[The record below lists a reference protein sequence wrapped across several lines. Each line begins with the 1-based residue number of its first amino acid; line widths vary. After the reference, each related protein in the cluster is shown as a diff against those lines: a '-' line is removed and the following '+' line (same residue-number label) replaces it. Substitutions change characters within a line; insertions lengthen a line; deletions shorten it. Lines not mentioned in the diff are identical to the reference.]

1 MSNANK
7 DKHMKDQL
15 LEKQQQQQQHS
26 ESIIISN
33 NNLKNVYLSQDNNNH
48 NRNSNSNFKKYKK
61 LLVLSIFIIIL
72 FFNNIK
78 LNNISHNNDINNS
91 NMNHNCGIFNKFMNK
106 NGNNNNNKKDH
117 KLYTDFFEDLSN
129 NNNYNNNDKSK
140 KPETPFPKLPF
151 DGPTW
156 KPESEHLITVKNGAV
171 ASDVEKCSKLG
182 VEILK
187 KGGFAA
193 DAAVTVALCIGTV
206 NFFSSGIGGGSFIT
220 SKHFD
225 EIDAITIDAREMAPG
240 KSHKKMFD
248 NGHEIDSKIDGLS
261 IGIPGELKGLYNLY
275 KLHGSG
281 LLTWEELILP
291 VANLAK
297 TGWEVNELLSI
308 AINVQKDYIL
318 NHKDDWSFVIK
329 DPISGELLQKGDII
343 SRPNYANT
351 LVKIAMNGS
360 DANFYDSNSEIVKNI
375 CKITKKRGGILEPID
390 FEHYKVIIEPALKLE
405 NFTNDGLTVYTSS
418 GASSGLALITG
429 LRLLDTFTK
438 RDALTNKDNDIDK
451 EEKYSDFR
459 GTSTHRLIET
469 MKWMASVR
477 SNLGDIEYSNDESLR
492 KKHNER
498 YNKFKTQE
506 WIDKTINKYND
517 NSTLPSWKDYEP
529 AYQPNDPHGT
539 SHFSVVDKYGN
550 AVSMTTTVN
559 LLFGSMVH
567 DPITGIVLND
577 EMDDFSIESTPNFF
591 DLQPSI
597 YNYIEPYKRPLS
609 SCSPTII
616 FNTQK
621 NKPELVVGAAGGS
634 RITSAVLQAIIRIYH
649 YKLSILETTAFPRI
663 HHQLLPDIVYIE
675 NPTRGEIVDELIAK
689 GHKIEMT
696 PQRTAMNGI
705 KIDEEFVY
713 AQSDYWRKLGRAD
726 GY

>member
-1 MSNANK
+1 MSNENK
-7 DKHMKDQL
+7 YRDM
-15 LEKQQQQQQHS
+15 EKQQQHQQQEKTVAGLELPIYDS
-26 ESIIISN
+26 SRDDNSK
-33 NNLKNVYLSQDNNNH
+33 NLKSVST
-48 NRNSNSNFKKYKK
+48 FKKYRK
-61 LLVLSIFIIIL
+61 LLVLSVFIIIL
-72 FFNNIK
+72 FCNDIRLSNNI
-78 LNNISHNNDINNS
+78 NNINNNSATNNQNYGGFSKLIKESASNND
-91 NMNHNCGIFNKFMNK
+91 GNKD
-106 NGNNNNNKKDH
+106 KDKDY

-129 NNNYNNNDKSK
+129 KPDSK

-156 KPESEHLITVKNGAV
+156 NPESEHLITAKNGAV
-171 ASDVEKCSKLG
+171 ASDVEKCSQLG

-225 EIDAITIDAREMAPG
+225 EVDAITIDAREMAPG
-240 KSHKKMFD
+240 KSHKDMYD
-248 NGHEIDSKIDGLS
+248 GHEIDSKIDGLS
-261 IGIPGELKGLYNLY
+261 VGIPGELKGLYNLH

-281 LLTWEELILP
+281 ILKWKDLVFP

-297 TGWEVNELLSI
+297 TGWEVSELL
-308 AINVQKDYIL
+308 ALALGAQKDYIL

-329 DPISGELLQKGDII
+329 DQVSGELLKQGDII
-343 SRPNYANT
+343 SRKSYADT
-351 LVKIAMNGS
+351 LVKIALNGS
-360 DANFYDSNSEIVKNI
+360 DAIFYDSNSEIVKNI
-375 CKITKKRGGILEPID
+375 CEITQKRGGILEPVD
-390 FEHYKVIIEPALKLE
+390 FEQYRVVIEPALKLE
-405 NFTNDGLTVYTSS
+405 NFAKDGLTVYTSS

-438 RDALTNKDNDIDK
+438 KDSLANGGGNNGDLDGDK
-451 EEKYSDFR
+451 EKFSDFSA
-459 GTSTHRLIET
+459 TSTHRLIET

-477 SNLGDIEYSNDESLR
+477 SNLGDIEYSDDESLR
-492 KKHNER
+492 KEHDER
-498 YNKFKTQE
+498 YNKFKAQE
-506 WIDKTINKYND
+506 WIDRTIGKYND

-529 AYQPNDPHGT
+529 AYQSNDPHGT
-539 SHFSVVDKYGN
+539 SHFSVVDKHGN

-567 DPITGIVLND
+567 DPKTGIVLND
-577 EMDDFSIESTPNFF
+577 EMDDFSVESTPNFF

-609 SCSPTII
+609 SCSPTIV
-616 FNTQK
+616 FNTEK
-621 NKPELVVGAAGGS
+621 NKPELVIGAAGGS
-634 RITSAVLQAIIRIYH
+634 RITPAVLQAIIRVYH
-649 YKLSILETTAFPRI
+649 YNLSILETIAFPRI
-663 HHQLLPDIVYIE
+663 HHQLLPDIVDIE
-675 NPTRGEIVDELIAK
+675 NPQRGEIVDQLIAK
-689 GHKIEMT
+689 GHKVEMT

-705 KIDEEFVY
+705 KIDDEFVY